1 MTGRTALGVLCVVA
15 AVLGIA
21 LFLQR
26 AQNLTP
32 VYAANRDLAS
42 GTVLA
47 EGDLRV
53 VRVRLPG
60 DELQSYLQ
68 PHAGQPYA
76 GRVLATAL
84 RQGLLVPA
92 ETVVNTTATDQ
103 VEAPIKVDAGDMA
116 EGLRPGDLVQVLA
129 AFTDGSRAGQAKTLL
144 PSAEVVRVLKDPTAF
159 GGDGQDTGVQVRMP
173 AADAE
178 AVAAAVANA
187 RIFIVKAPPV
197 ATNQTVP
204 AP

>member
-15 AVLGIA
+15 AVLAIA
-21 LFLQR
+21 VFLQH

-42 GTVLA
+42 GAALA

-53 VRVRLPG
+53 VGVRLPG

-68 PHAGQPYA
+68 PQAGQPYA
-76 GRVLATAL
+76 GRVLASAL
-84 RQGLLVPA
+84 REGLLVPA
-92 ETVVNTTATDQ
+92 ETVVDATTADQ
-103 VEAPIKVDAGDMA
+103 VETPIKVDAGDMA

-129 AFTDGSRAGQAKTLL
+129 AFTDGPRAGQAKTLL

-159 GGDGQDTGVQVRMP
+159 GGGGRDTGVQVRMP

-187 RIFIVKAPPV
+187 RIFIVKAPAV
-197 ATNQTVP
+197 TTNQAAA

>member
-1 MTGRTALGVLCVVA
+1 MTGRTALGVLCVVV
-15 AVLGIA
+15 AVLAIA
-21 LFLQR
+21 VFLQR
-26 AQNLTP
+26 AQQLTP

-42 GTVLA
+42 GTTLA

-53 VRVRLPG
+53 VQVRLG
-60 DELQSYLQ
+60 DELGSYLQ
-68 PHAGQPYA
+68 PHAGQSYA

-92 ETVVNTTATDQ
+92 ETVVDPAAADL
-103 VEAPIKVDAGDMA
+103 VETPIKVDAGDMA
-116 EGLRPGDLVQVLA
+116 EGLHPGDLVQVLA
-129 AFTDGSRAGQAKTLL
+129 AFTDGPRAGQAKTLL

-159 GGDGQDTGVQVRMP
+159 GGGGRDTGVQVRMP

-187 RIFIVKAPPV
+187 RIFIVKAPAV
-197 ATNQTVP
+197 ATP